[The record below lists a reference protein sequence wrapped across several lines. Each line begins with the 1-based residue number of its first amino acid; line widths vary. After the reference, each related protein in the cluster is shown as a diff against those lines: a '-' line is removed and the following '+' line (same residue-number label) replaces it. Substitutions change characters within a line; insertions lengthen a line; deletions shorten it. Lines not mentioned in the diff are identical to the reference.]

1 MDFSS
6 MPGPGAF
13 LLVGSVVVA
22 LLATALAVALKLC
35 GVLLLSWWWV
45 LAPVPAFLLVV
56 VIIAGLCALLG

>member
-13 LLVGSVVVA
+13 LLVGGVLCA
-22 LLATALAVALKLC
+22 LLATALAVVLKLC

-45 LAPVPAFLLVV
+45 LAPVPALLVVV